1 MQKLISKSKV
11 KEYPLELPSGED
23 AFFCIKEQNGY
34 ALGCHYKLM
43 LHFAS
48 LEKDRATHLHA
59 INGMEVLQLAVKQGL
74 RTMDYNFLDK
84 VAEERFGFWYR
95 TTRGLP
101 LSKKPYTIG
110 IMTASVID
118 RFLKMGQL
126 MIRETVE
133 HYYSLT
139 VSHITLKE
147 PTGIFSVM
155 FMEDKELN
163 RHALKMY

>member
-1 MQKLISKSKV
+1 MQNLISKSKV
-11 KEYPLELPSGED
+11 KEYPLELPSGQND
-23 AFFCIKEQNGY
+23 FFCVKEQNGH

-59 INGMEVLQLAVKQGL
+59 INGMEVLQLAVQQGL

-84 VAEERFGFWYR
+84 VAEERFGFWYK